1 MHRLQCLTSHRLKL
15 GIFDQAVAI
24 HASGARWIQLRLKEV
39 SIDAWTG
46 VAEKLADFCHRKG
59 VTLVVND
66 SIEVALASG
75 AHGVHLGKQDG
86 SLREARERLGPKAIV
101 GATVH
106 DEEEARAAIASGV
119 VDYLG
124 IGPFRRSPTKG
135 DFLPALRPHALD
147 SLLAMANRARLPAY
161 VIGGVTPLDVE
172 SLINRG
178 AHGVAVCSDLFAG
191 GKVAKNAKA
200 LLSACEKALEKA
212 A

>member
-1 MHRLQCLTSHRLKL
+1 MQR
-15 GIFDQAVAI
+15 IQAEHVFP
-24 HASGARWIQLRLKEV
+24 
-39 SIDAWTG
+39 
-46 VAEKLADFCHRKG
+46 LAVFCRRKG

-66 SIEVALASG
+66 SIEVALAAG

-106 DEEEARAAIASGV
+106 NDEEARLAIASGV

-124 IGPFRRSPTKG
+124 IGPFRRSATKG
-135 DFLPALRPHALD
+135 DFLPSLSVDGLD
-147 SLLAMANRARLPAY
+147 ELLAMANRARLPAY
-161 VIGGVTPLDVE
+161 VIGGVTPPDVGN
-172 SLINRG
+172 LIKRG
-178 AHGVAVCSDLFAG
+178 AHGVAVCSDLFVSG
-191 GKVAKNAKA
+191 EVAKNAKA